1 MEHRFTGTVVRVDR
15 RVASVAAFRLR
26 QLRRLPGRHP
36 VAVTV
41 AGTAL
46 VGGAL
51 AFTLVGK
58 RAEFESALH
67 AAPAWILG
75 LAVVLHLVWLLA
87 RSEAW
92 HVCIR
97 AAGGSVG
104 RRPLFRAASVGYL
117 GNLCN
122 GQFGAAVRIAALRR
136 SAPAE
141 SPRIPVLVAAEFPIL
156 VIEGALAGLMSFTL
170 VGPLGLPWWLA
181 VLCLGIGVALIAG
194 LATIARRRRR
204 GFWEGLAVM
213 RGLASRNHVITLVI
227 VAIWAQIFRNW
238 LVLSAS
244 GVDAS
249 VLDSIALLI
258 GLGVIGLL
266 PVGPSLGAAAAVLIL
281 GTNGVSAA
289 AAAGVLLT
297 ATGAAGAFCFAG
309 WALMDR
315 FLRPPQPQV
324 ALP

>member
-1 MEHRFTGTVVRVDR
+1 
-15 RVASVAAFRLR
+15 
-26 QLRRLPGRHP
+26 
-36 VAVTV
+36 
-41 AGTAL
+41 
-46 VGGAL
+46 
-51 AFTLVGK
+51 
-58 RAEFESALH
+58 
-67 AAPAWILG
+67 
-75 LAVVLHLVWLLA
+75 
-87 RSEAW
+87 
-92 HVCIR
+92 
-97 AAGGSVG
+97 
-104 RRPLFRAASVGYL
+104 
-117 GNLCN
+117 
-122 GQFGAAVRIAALRR
+122 
-136 SAPAE
+136 
-141 SPRIPVLVAAEFPIL
+141 
-156 VIEGALAGLMSFTL
+156 MSFTL

-181 VLCLGIGVALIAG
+181 VICLGIGVALIAG
-194 LATIARRRRR
+194 LALIARRRRR

-213 RGLASRNHVITLVI
+213 RGLASRNHVIMLVV

-315 FLRPPQPQV
+315 LVRPPRPQV
-324 ALP
+324 ALS